1 MERMQSILS
10 QSLMHREPGKSQ
22 FVSRT
27 THAGSGVF
35 IKHVQYSL
43 FVWNTTAHWY
53 IFRLM
58 HETPC
63 FTQSLHNAKNRIL
76 SRMCTL
82 GKSFRIDSNS
92 AGKLSE
98 KQLKASPLYFLVSEC
113 QLFLPELVNT
123 IVKSLVAYESRLVL
137 CWTATMR
144 FTTEEYTD
152 MIVAYGLA
160 GESKRAAARI
170 YAERFPE
177 RAHSTKDTIFRVVKR
192 LRETGCLVH
201 KTKDVPVRRGVPD
214 EERVLDMFYENP
226 GTSVR
231 RAAHELGLSRYAVH
245 QTLREN
251 RLHPFHYQRVQQLL
265 PRDFQQRINFCEGLL
280 LFNIYGTLINVE

>member
-35 IKHVQYSL
+35 IKHVQYSP
-43 FVWNTTAHWY
+43 FVWNTTTHWY

-98 KQLKASPLYFLVSEC
+98 KQLKASPRYFLVSEC

-160 GESKRAAARI
+160 GESKLAAARMVFQTKREYWTCFMKTPEPACVVRLTNWDFPGSRCI
-170 YAERFPE
+170 RLCERIDCIRSITSVCNNFC
-177 RAHSTKDTIFRVVKR
+177 
-192 LRETGCLVH
+192 RET
-201 KTKDVPVRRGVPD
+201 
-214 EERVLDMFYENP
+214 
-226 GTSVR
+226 
-231 RAAHELGLSRYAVH
+231 
-245 QTLREN
+245 
-251 RLHPFHYQRVQQLL
+251 
-265 PRDFQQRINFCEGLL
+265 
-280 LFNIYGTLINVE
+280 FNNGSIFVKVCYYLIFTHFDKCTVI